1 MPINSKNDLFFSLC
15 QVHVWIVLYW
25 PHLPPCLH
33 QTGQDD
39 HAGQHW
45 PGGSLWLG
53 GSHIF
58 VVTGAMLTLEL
69 RTCGQS
75 FLNLRVLKIPSW
87 PLVLTSPRTTLIRWS
102 IPLEEEIPIA
112 PSLQLDE
119 YRRKWPSSKVGQPG
133 RLGIHRVMDDI
144 GLLKV
149 LPTFFS
155 NWSSHSTIS
164 FKIQVAGVEHRCGAL
179 PSWTD
184 EREFALQL
192 LPSPWRSRSS
202 HGTVTI
208 SFSHC
213 QPMLSVVLYRPG
225 KLFSSD
231 IT

>member
-1 MPINSKNDLFFSLC
+1 MSGTCLNCSILAPSTTLPLPSWTRWSCWTALTWAFSLTWRFTYLC
-15 QVHVWIVLYW
+15 RHRNTVDIVK
-25 PHLPPCLH
+25 
-33 QTGQDD
+33 
-39 HAGQHW
+39 
-45 PGGSLWLG
+45 
-53 GSHIF
+53 
-58 VVTGAMLTLEL
+58 L

-75 FLNLRVLKIPSW
+75 SLNLKVLKTPSW
-87 PLVLTSPRTTLIRWS
+87 PLVLTSPRTTSIRWY
-102 IPLEEEIPIA
+102 IPLEDEIPIP

-133 RLGIHRVMDDI
+133 RLGIHRVRDDI

-184 EREFALQL
+184 ERELALQL
-192 LPSPWRSRSS
+192 LPSPWGSRSS

-208 SFSHC
+208 SCSHC
-213 QPMLSVVLYRPG
+213 QSMLSVVW
-225 KLFSSD
+225 
-231 IT
+231 